1 MMIMN
6 CGKRKILYYTE
17 RLKQENHHSIPMM
30 ITMVYGVIGILW
42 ILLSDKLL
50 KVITNDPVIYRQLQ
64 TYKGWLYV
72 LITMILLYT
81 LIKKRVK
88 LMESATNET
97 IEAYIQLRETH
108 QELISMKKELEYQR
122 RFTQKI
128 IDDAPVIIGIWDK
141 DGKIENLNPFGQTT
155 FGYKEAEL
163 TNKKWFNLLLSQENK
178 LKMHNAFEK
187 ISQGREFKNYESQ
200 FISKDG
206 RSIDILWN
214 STMLNYDDGSN
225 KVISVGIDITER
237 KKYEE
242 SFRYIAFY
250 DSLTGLINRI
260 MFENEISKLI
270 SSKSEKN
277 KFAVTYIDIDNFKY
291 INDTLGHRVG
301 DEFLKHVGMHLNV
314 EIKAPNLVARLG
326 GDEFAIVF
334 MDIESDQILIEKIEK
349 IKKGIGRTWSSNNHQ
364 FFVSMSIGVVMF
376 PDHGNNTIE
385 LLKSADIAMYAAKQ
399 GGKDRVVFY
408 KEDMEKNNLEHV
420 QMANK
425 LQFGIENEEFT
436 LFYQPQFR
444 LNTGEI
450 IGMEALVR
458 WIHPIE
464 GFIAPIDFIPL
475 AEETGQIYSLERWI
489 VKKALQQKQQ
499 WEKTGFGHIELSI
512 NLSGKTV
519 ASDVDFHQLEM
530 LVTTFDV
537 DYSKIIIEITETAI
551 ISNIELVIERL
562 NRLKNK
568 GFKIALDDFGTGYS
582 SLTYLKKLPIDIIK
596 LDKSF
601 INLIPQNNIDTLIIK
616 HILSLAH
623 DLKYEVVAEGI
634 ETKEQL
640 EYLKKYYCKSGQG
653 YLLSKP
659 LSHEETSDLLDRLF

>member
-1 MMIMN
+1 MIMN